1 MTKAFVFPY
10 ADEREML
17 AFVDANWD
25 RVSSVSH
32 HDDFDGHYWQVLVL
46 PSEKKDRTPDISNI
60 SGRNG

>member
-25 RVSSVSH
+25 RVYSVAH
-32 HDDFDGHYWQVLVL
+32 HDDFDGHYWKVLVL
-46 PSEKKDRTPDISNI
+46 PPSNAKDTTTIGDIL
-60 SGRNG
+60 